1 LIGPA
6 IRQIRTA
13 AFAGTIAGFFVGQ
26 LALRRLPG
34 NDAAWIACLGLVGLV
49 VALGFV
55 GSALIASGARWPR
68 WPAALVGVTLIG
80 GSVADLVLETQYGPA
95 TLAGRIALW
104 PVHFD
109 AVAIIG
115 AVAFLLLPVVG
126 LYLCGGTSLEAAKRR
141 AGLHAQ
147 LRFAATL
154 YDVRTVIVLRRQ
166 LAQELS
172 RNKPWVR
179 LPIRKGIRLAFIR
192 RGLQSLMRWPG
203 TRLVRLLGL
212 GAIAGFACLG
222 AWKGVEPL
230 IIVAGGALF
239 VAALDAIEPLAQ
251 ESDHPQLR
259 ASLPV
264 ESGRLTVRH
273 LIVPVFVMTM
283 VAMFGALAILPFTG
297 SEMVMEIAAALVPVA
312 ALSSVCGAALSV
324 TGEPPYLVAMRS
336 PSLEVMGMHML
347 FLISWPPAVAAAGVL
362 PLLGAISAHE
372 RGAHVPSEIAGW
384 AFLVL
389 FFDVFI
395 LMWLLVR
402 QPIKAWQKKQKG
414 LMA

>member
-1 LIGPA
+1 
-6 IRQIRTA
+6 
-13 AFAGTIAGFFVGQ
+13 
-26 LALRRLPG
+26 
-34 NDAAWIACLGLVGLV
+34 
-49 VALGFV
+49 
-55 GSALIASGARWPR
+55 
-68 WPAALVGVTLIG
+68 
-80 GSVADLVLETQYGPA
+80 
-95 TLAGRIALW
+95 
-104 PVHFD
+104 
-109 AVAIIG
+109 
-115 AVAFLLLPVVG
+115 
-126 LYLCGGTSLEAAKRR
+126 
-141 AGLHAQ
+141 
-147 LRFAATL
+147 
-154 YDVRTVIVLRRQ
+154 
-166 LAQELS
+166 
-172 RNKPWVR
+172 
-179 LPIRKGIRLAFIR
+179 
-192 RGLQSLMRWPG
+192 
-203 TRLVRLLGL
+203 LVRLLGL

-347 FLISWPPAVAAAGVL
+347 FLISWPPAVAAVGVL

-389 FFDVFI
+389 IFDVFI

-402 QPIKAWQKKQKG
+402 QPIKAWQQKRRG
-414 LMA
+414 LAA